1 MGFFKTHHRHTL
13 LAKCFLGRIFLKSV
27 LVLAVA
33 TARVNKVALLRR
45 RADAA
50 TVARER
56 RTAAVGAHDVIR
68 ERQQMLIVEHK
79 RRTVRANVCP
89 LRRNEALRR
98 RILEI
103 RSHIHTI
110 VRADRRRAEAT
121 IHEVIHKALPRAL
134 GPVRHTHQH
143 RDVRQKQEN
152 QHSNQIHSTV
162 RHLSTLDAEF
172 CQATRQHPRVP

>member
-1 MGFFKTHHRHTL
+1 MWSRWVFLKPIFEPFVLSHKQY
-13 LAKCFLGRIFLKSV
+13 LGRLPSEAV

-33 TARVNKVALLRR
+33 TPRVNKVALLRR
-45 RADAA
+45 CADTA

-79 RRTVRANVCP
+79 RRAIRANVRP
-89 LRRNEALRR
+89 LRRNETLRR

-103 RSHIHTI
+103 RRHIHTI
-110 VRADRRRAEAT
+110 VRTDRRRTEAT
-121 IHEVIHKALPRAL
+121 VNEVIHKALPRAL

-143 RDVRQKQEN
+143 RNVRQK
-152 QHSNQIHSTV
+152 
-162 RHLSTLDAEF
+162 
-172 CQATRQHPRVP
+172 